1 MIYYSKLL
9 ILIIILI
16 SCSDDEYITNNYK
29 TPNNFKINV
38 TASDNG
44 DYVLSGND
52 RNGKFIGKDPSLT
65 FKVGDEII
73 FNVSATG
80 HPFYLKT
87 KKGIGTDNLIR
98 FVINNGADINTIK
111 EILGHSSLS
120 STQIYTK
127 IKLPKIVKD
136 YNKSHP
142 RELG

>member
-52 RNGKFIGKDPSLT
+52 RNGKFIGKDPL
-65 FKVGDEII
+65 
-73 FNVSATG
+73 
-80 HPFYLKT
+80 
-87 KKGIGTDNLIR
+87 
-98 FVINNGADINTIK
+98 
-111 EILGHSSLS
+111 
-120 STQIYTK
+120 
-127 IKLPKIVKD
+127 
-136 YNKSHP
+136 
-142 RELG
+142 